1 MRWLRASAFAWLRRR
16 PYDVAVRLHNVKRL
30 LLGQPLPT
38 AQARHERLSKTAGLA
53 IFASDNLSSVAYASE
68 EILRVLII
76 AGAGALNLASPIGLA
91 IAVVIGIVIYSYRQT
106 ILAYPQGAS
115 DYIVAKDN
123 IGTVAGLTA
132 GSALLIDYTLT
143 VAVSVSAGIAALTSA
158 IPPLFHYRVWLC
170 AGAIA
175 LIAVGNLRG
184 LRESGR
190 IFALPS
196 YLFMAGFLALIG
208 VGFARYGLYGGPTYI
223 EAEPADALMPLTAFL
238 VLRAFASGAV
248 ALTGIEAVA
257 DGVTAFKP
265 PEVKNARTVLA
276 VLGVI
281 MMTLF
286 LGTTALADLYDII
299 PHDQETV
306 VSQLAREIFG
316 RGAVYYYIQGVSM
329 LILILAANT
338 AFADFPRLAFFMARD
353 GYLPRQFG
361 NRGDRLV
368 FSNGVVILAVVACAL
383 VVMFH
388 GSTHALIPLYAVGV
402 FTSFTLSQASMV
414 RRWLRLR
421 PPRWPSRVAISGLGA
436 VTTGTVMIVVAATK
450 FLDGAWI
457 VIVLIT
463 TFMAILLAI
472 RRHYDD
478 VAAQLS
484 LDGASPPPEMTVSV
498 LVLVGDLHRGVV
510 EALQYART
518 LSPTAKAVYV
528 ELDPER
534 TRRLEEKW
542 GVHGQGVPLVVL
554 NSPYRSLL
562 RPLLEYIDHLSA
574 RPGKHVV
581 TMVLPEF
588 IPARW
593 WQHLLHNQTALLIKG
608 ALLFRKN
615 VTVTDVPYHLKR

>member
-1 MRWLRASAFAWLRRR
+1 VKVNAF
-16 PYDVAVRLHNVKRL
+16 KRL
-30 LLGQPLPT
+30 LVGRPLPT
-38 AQARHERLSKTAGLA
+38 AQARHERLSKTTGLA

-68 EILRVLII
+68 EILRVLVV
-76 AGAGALNLASPIGLA
+76 AGVAALALASPIGVA
-91 IAVVIGIVIYSYRQT
+91 IALVIAIVIYSYRQT
-106 ILAYPQGAS
+106 ILVYPQGAS

-123 IGTVAGLTA
+123 IGPVAGLTA
-132 GSALLIDYTLT
+132 GGALLIDYTLT
-143 VAVSVSAGIAALTSA
+143 VAVSVSAGVAALTSA
-158 IPPLFHYRVWLC
+158 VPALFPYRVVLC
-170 AGAIA
+170 VIAIG

-184 LRESGR
+184 VRESGR
-190 IFALPS
+190 LFALPS
-196 YLFMAGFLALIG
+196 YLFIGGFVALIA
-208 VGFARYGLYGGPTYI
+208 VGFVRYALHGPPVAVAT
-223 EAEPADALMPLTAFL
+223 EATEPLAALTAFL

-265 PEVKNARTVLA
+265 PEVKNARAVLA
-276 VLGVI
+276 ILGAI
-281 MMTLF
+281 MVTLF
-286 LGTTALADLYDII
+286 VGTTILADLYDVI
-299 PHDQETV
+299 PKDEETV
-306 VSQLAREIFG
+306 VSQLAWQIFG
-316 RGAVYYYIQGVSM
+316 GGLPYYYLQVVSM

-368 FSNGVVILAVVACAL
+368 FSNGVVILGLIAIVLVAV
-383 VVMFH
+383 FR

-414 RRWLRLR
+414 RRWVRTR
-421 PPRWPSRVAISGLGA
+421 PPGWWWRVAINGTGA
-436 VTTGTVMIVVAATK
+436 VTTGTVLLVVAATK
-450 FLDGAWI
+450 FVDGAWI
-457 VIVLIT
+457 VIVLIGL
-463 TFMAILLAI
+463 FMLMFLAI
-472 RRHYDD
+472 KSHYAD
-478 VAAQLS
+478 VAGQLS
-484 LDGASPPPEMTVSV
+484 LEDYEGPPPMSHTV

-518 LSPTAKAVYV
+518 LSPDAKAVYV

-542 GVHGQGVPLVVL
+542 VKHGLGVPLIVL
-554 NSPYRSLL
+554 TSPYRSLL
-562 RPLLEYIDHLSA
+562 GPLLDYIDHLRA
-574 RPGKHVV
+574 HEERHMV

-608 ALLFRKN
+608 ALLFRRN
-615 VTVTDVPYHLKR
+615 VVVTDVPYHLKS

>member
-1 MRWLRASAFAWLRRR
+1 M
-16 PYDVAVRLHNVKRL
+16 
-30 LLGQPLPT
+30 T
-38 AQARHERLSKTAGLA
+38 GLA

-76 AGAGALNLASPIGLA
+76 AGPAALELSTPIAVA
-91 IAVVIGIVIYSYRQT
+91 IAGVIAIVIYSYRQT

-123 IGTVAGLTA
+123 IGAAAGLTA

-158 IPPLFHYRVWLC
+158 FPALFPLRVWLC
-170 AGAIA
+170 VGAIA

-190 IFALPS
+190 LFALPS
-196 YLFMAGFLALIG
+196 YLFIGGLLALIG
-208 VGFARYGLYGGPTYI
+208 VGFARYASTGAPPDPTA
-223 EAEPADALMPLTAFL
+223 AEPVVALSAFL
-238 VLRAFASGAV
+238 ILRAFASGAV

-265 PEVKNARTVLA
+265 PEVVNARAVLA
-276 VLGVI
+276 VLAVI
-281 MMTLF
+281 MTLLF
-286 LGTTALADLYDII
+286 VGTTALADLYDVV
-299 PHDQETV
+299 PQAHETV
-306 VSQLAREIFG
+306 VSQLARQVFG
-316 RGAVYYYIQGVSM
+316 GGLIYYYIQGVSM
-329 LILILAANT
+329 LILVLAANT

-353 GYLPRQFG
+353 GYLPRQFS

-368 FSNGVVILAVVACAL
+368 FSNGVVMLTVVAAAL
-383 VVMFH
+383 IVIFD
-388 GSTHALIPLYAVGV
+388 GDTHALIPLYAVGV

-421 PPRWPSRVAISGLGA
+421 PPRWPWRVAISTLGA
-436 VTTGTVMIVVAATK
+436 TTTGTVLVVVAATK

-457 VIVLIT
+457 VIALIAVLILT
-463 TFMAILLAI
+463 LVAI
-472 RRHYDD
+472 RRHYED
-478 VAAQLS
+478 VAGQLS
-484 LDGASPPPEMTVSV
+484 LDGYGAPEEISHTV

-518 LSPTAKAVYV
+518 LSPGAKAVYV
-528 ELDPER
+528 ETDPER

-542 GVHGQGVPLVVL
+542 GRHGLGVPLVVL

-562 RPLLEYIDHLSA
+562 GPLLEYVQHLTD

-581 TMVLPEF
+581 TMVIPEF

-608 ALLFRKN
+608 ALLFRRN
-615 VTVTDVPYHLKR
+615 VIVTDVPYHLKHSPPRARRATLVHSTTA